1 MSIKKSLGN
10 LYRNITGK
18 NYYKKIYPPIYNQAV
33 ALPSDYPIVY
43 NKFGQ
48 PMEFFFIRDAHTAH
62 TPYGSKSNFFIWD
75 RYNIGLDYQFYSHN
89 SMMERVSGRGGGT
102 KHFYGML
109 IESEIITP
117 DDYLLFDK
125 HKQLASEFEAIF
137 TYSSKILNKL
147 DNAVFMPFNATLSY
161 GTKEQG
167 GVLSSKTYELKS
179 KNISI
184 IASNKLLCEMHH
196 FRKAI
201 AEKCK
206 TYNLADTFGTFDGGP
221 RVPQIADVL
230 THYRYNIAIE
240 NFIDDYY
247 FTEKILNCFASMTV
261 PIYCGAPK
269 IADFFNSD
277 GIIFIKQNDLDN
289 LEKILKQCTKE
300 DYEQRLPAIKENYE
314 KALEYVNIDDM
325 LYKKVK
331 ELQSKRG

>member
-89 SMMERVSGRGGGT
+89 SMLERMKGPNEGT

-147 DNAVFMPFNATLSY
+147 DNAVFMPFNATLWY

-167 GVLSSKTYELKS
+167 GVLSEKAYEHKN

-184 IASNKLLCEMHH
+184 IASNKLMCEMHK
-196 FRKAI
+196 FRKAV
-201 AEKCK
+201 AEKSKSCK
-206 TYNLADTFGTFDGGP
+206 LADTFGTFDGGP
-221 RVPQIADVL
+221 RVPKIADVL
-230 THYRYNIAIE
+230 TDYRYNIAIE
-240 NFIDDYY
+240 NYIDDYY
-247 FTEKILNCFASMTV
+247 FTEKLLNCFASMTV

-269 IADFFNSD
+269 IHEFFNID
-277 GIIFIKQNDLDN
+277 GIITIKPTDLDN
-289 LEKILKQCTKE
+289 LEKILSQCSEK
-300 DYEQRLPAIKENYE
+300 DYLQRLPAIKENYE
-314 KALEYVNIDDM
+314 KALEYSNIDDV

-331 ELQSKRG
+331 SLLKH